1 MFLFFLSFRGDPDSA
16 DLHGNTALHWAANN
30 GHTDC
35 VSFLVNFGV
44 NLWSLNNE
52 HQTAKDVA
60 AIKMRDAC
68 HILDILDAASAR
80 QSALNPKSVRKMKE
94 KALIDAEKRIRELER
109 IHKKALK
116 QAEKEEKEMEKKR
129 RKLSSLLASCATTT
143 NGNTVPTSVT
153 TASTT
158 ITARPCLTRS
168 SLFSAAKVSPDP
180 QTQSLNGKSCTK
192 LMHLFESKTG
202 PKAVALKFSDI
213 VKAGTIRSAPKSSSL
228 GAVSRRI
235 LHKKLHS
242 HHSMNNLS
250 NIADNDPSCLI
261 SDFKI
266 RQKLDPDSGYF
277 SKSSVRSLSGLRR
290 DADVLF
296 VKKEDLCENIYHSMN
311 SLSLKN
317 SSWIEM
323 FQKKTDT

>member
-1 MFLFFLSFRGDPDSA
+1 MIHLTDDGAFCCFSLRGDPDSA
-16 DLHGNTALHWAANN
+16 DLHGHTALHWAANN
-30 GHTDC
+30 GHADC

-60 AIKMRDAC
+60 AIKTRDGC
-68 HILDILDAASAR
+68 QILDLLDAAMAR
-80 QSALNPKSVRKMKE
+80 QSALNPKSVKKMKE
-94 KALIDAEKRIRELER
+94 KALIDAERRIRALER

-116 QAEKEEKEMEKKR
+116 QAEKEEKEMVKKR
-129 RKLSSLLASCATTT
+129 RKLLSLPAPTASSTSAGAAITTATTT
-143 NGNTVPTSVT
+143 TS
-153 TASTT
+153 
-158 ITARPCLTRS
+158 ARAGLTRN
-168 SLFSAAKVSPDP
+168 SLFSAKISPDP
-180 QTQSLNGKSCTK
+180 QTQSLNGKSM
-192 LMHLFESKTG
+192 MHLFESKTG

-213 VKAGTIRSAPKSSSL
+213 VNTGTIRSAPKSSSL
-228 GAVSRRI
+228 GAVSRKI
-235 LHKKLHS
+235 LHKKLSS

-250 NIADNDPSCLI
+250 NTPDNTSSCLI
-261 SDFKI
+261 SDFKV

-277 SKSSVRSLSGLRR
+277 SKSSVRSLSGIRR

-296 VKKEDLCENIYHSMN
+296 VRKEDLCESIYHSMN

-323 FQKKTDT
+323 FQKKTDP